1 METTTDLLASG
12 AIVVFLVQQLKRVVP
27 SGWLP
32 LCSLLIGVLVQ
43 VVDAAVT
50 GAAATPEGVWTAVLV
65 GAGVGMAASGAYDL
79 AQTPA
84 PAAEAP
90 TAAGEERDYG
100 AEAVAVSESY
110 SRDVLGHGPGHRTDD
125 A

>member
-50 GAAATPEGVWTAVLV
+50 GAAATPEGVWMAVLV

-79 AQTPA
+79 SRG
-84 PAAEAP
+84 PAA
-90 TAAGEERDYG
+90 AA
-100 AEAVAVSESY
+100 V
-110 SRDVLGHGPGHRTDD
+110 PGHEPRHRADPS
-125 A
+125 